1 MNARRGRLKIFLG
14 FAPGVGK
21 TYRMLQVARDMLDQR
36 QDVVVGAVE
45 THGRYDTGSMLLGLT
60 LLPLR
65 KVEHRGRS
73 LTEFDLDAALARH
86 PRTLLLDELAHSNA
100 DGSRHPR
107 RWQDVVEL
115 LDAGIDVYTTLNVQ
129 HVESLNDAVAQITSV
144 RVRETVPDAVLDRA
158 DEIEL
163 VDLPP
168 DELLVRLREGKVY
181 FPEQATPATQNFFQR
196 GNLLALRELALRRVA
211 DRVDVD
217 VQTYREEHAI
227 EQTWTAAERVLVC
240 VGPSPAS
247 ARLIRAARRMAA
259 GLRAQWVAV
268 YVERT
273 SAAPLSKEDLERLD
287 AHLRL
292 AESMGGEV
300 ARLTGD
306 RVSTALLTYART
318 HHVTRMILGKPTHP
332 RLRDLVRGS
341 LLDEVVRGSGDID
354 VHVISGDADKAAPTE
369 RAQPV
374 AKEVNVTGYVLAAV
388 AVVAA
393 TGLSWAARSALTL
406 ADLSMIYLLV
416 IMVVALRFG
425 RGPSVAASALS
436 VAAFDFF
443 FVSPLFT
450 FAVAEG
456 RHTLTF
462 AMMFG
467 VGQVIS
473 VLALRLKRQESNT
486 REREARTASLYVL
499 SRALGAAVDDAQ
511 VSAALTKHAGE
522 VFHTAAG
529 VVLAPRDGAL
539 TLSAQSG
546 ELPFGSDE
554 RAVVSWVLEHGQP
567 AGAGTDTLPGAHLT
581 CMPLRSGLR
590 VLGVLALSGPRSM
603 DRESRDFLDT
613 FVRQGALALA
623 RSRLTEE
630 ARAAALKAR
639 MEEMRSSLLSAVSHD
654 LRTPLAAITGA
665 ATTLRDESAT
675 VPPEERAGLLG
686 AICDEADR
694 MERLV
699 ANLLDMT
706 RLESGGLPLKR
717 EWVPLEE
724 MVGSVLTRLEKR
736 LVGRPVAVRL
746 PDDLPLLSVDPV
758 LIEQVL
764 LNLLENAAKY
774 TPAESPLDV
783 TARADE
789 SSVVFEVADRGPG
802 LPEEAPGRVFEKF
815 YRGPHV
821 GVGGVG
827 LGLPICRGMVEAHG
841 GTITAENR
849 AGGGAVFRVTLP
861 RVGDQPTMDGGP

>member
-1 MNARRGRLKIFLG
+1 MDAQRGRLKIFFG

-36 QDVVVGAVE
+36 HDVVVGAVE

-73 LTEFDLDAALARH
+73 LTEFDLDAALARN

-129 HVESLNDAVAQITSV
+129 HVESLNDVVAQITSV

-181 FPEQATPATQNFFQR
+181 FPEQAARATQNFFQR

-217 VQTYREEHAI
+217 VQAYREENAI

-273 SAAPLSKEDLERLD
+273 AAAPLSKDDLERLD

-292 AESMGGEV
+292 AESMGGDV

-332 RLRDLVRGS
+332 RLRDLFRGS

-354 VHVISGDADKAAPTE
+354 VHVISGDADKTAPTE
-369 RAQPV
+369 RAESV
-374 AKEVNVTGYVLAAV
+374 ATEVNVTGYALAAV

-393 TGLSWAARSALTL
+393 TALSWVARSALTL

-450 FAVAEG
+450 FAVSDG

-462 AMMFG
+462 GMMFG

-473 VLALRLKRQESNT
+473 ALALRLKRQESNT
-486 REREARTASLYVL
+486 REREARTVSLYTL

-511 VSAALTKHAGE
+511 VSAVLTKQASE

-539 TLSAQSG
+539 AMSAQSG
-546 ELPFGSDE
+546 EMPFGSDE

-567 AGAGTDTLPGAHLT
+567 AGAGTDTLPGARLT
-581 CMPLRSGLR
+581 CLPLRSGLR
-590 VLGVLALSGPRSM
+590 VLGVLALSGPRAM

-613 FVRQGALALA
+613 FVRQAALAAA

-630 ARAAALKAR
+630 AKAAALRAR

-686 AICDEADR
+686 AICDEAER

-736 LVGRPVAVRL
+736 LGGRPVTVRL

-774 TPAESPLDV
+774 TPAESPLEI

-802 LPEEAPGRVFEKF
+802 LPEEALGRVFEKF

-827 LGLPICRGMVEAHG
+827 LGLPICRGMVEAHN

-861 RVGDQPTMDGGP
+861 RVGEQPTMDGEP